1 MVKKKSFIKLLEYGL
16 TIWIIITLNF
26 LLPRLL
32 PGDPFLLLSS
42 DNAENEE
49 IVLTQEQRDYYQSYY
64 GLDKSMGEQYAAY
77 LGQLLHGDLGYSIYY
92 KVPVSQIIL
101 GRLGWTTFMVVSA
114 LAVSTGIGVLLGS
127 ISAWYREKWPDKL
140 LFFQM
145 ILLSEIPVFLVGLM
159 ILFVF
164 SAWLRLFPLSGAMTP
179 FADYTSGWDKLA
191 DILKHAFLPIMVLS
205 ISQMGGIYLLVRNSM
220 TTVLKK
226 DYLRTAKAKG
236 LSQKRV
242 IFHHAL
248 RNALLP
254 VVTRIFLSLGALVG
268 GAILVENVFV
278 YPGLGRLMRE
288 CIQVHDYQVVQGIFL
303 VVTILVLLA
312 NLLADQVYKV
322 LDPRVNDSGKVWS
335 GKCVEN

>member
-1 MVKKKSFIKLLEYGL
+1 MKWFEYGL

-32 PGDPFLLLSS
+32 PGDPFLIISS
-42 DNAENEE
+42 DSAQDEE
-49 IVLTQEQRDYYQSYY
+49 IVLTQEQQDYYKSYY
-64 GLDKSMGEQYAAY
+64 GLDKSMGEQYVAY
-77 LGQLLHGDLGYSIYY
+77 IGQLAHGDLGYSIYY
-92 KVPVSQIIL
+92 KEPVSQIIFR
-101 GRLGWTTFMVVSA
+101 RLGWTTFIVVSA
-114 LAVSTGIGVLLGS
+114 LVISTGIGVILGS

-145 ILLSEIPVFLVGLM
+145 ILLSEIPVFLVGLI

-164 SAWLRLFPLSGAMTP
+164 SAWLRLFPLSGAMTH
-179 FADYTSGWDKLA
+179 FEDYNSWWDKLF
-191 DILKHAFLPIMVLS
+191 DILNHAFLPIVVLS
-205 ISQMGGIYLLVRNSM
+205 ISQLGGIYLLVRNSM
-220 TTVLKK
+220 TTVLEK

-236 LSQKRV
+236 LNQRRI

-268 GAILVENVFV
+268 GAILVENVFS

-288 CIQVHDYQVVQGIFL
+288 CIKVHDYQVVQGIFL
-303 VVTILVLLA
+303 VVTIFVLLA
-312 NLLADQVYKV
+312 NFLADTVYKK
-322 LDPRVNDSGKVWS
+322 LDPRVKDCATSQG
-335 GKCVEN
+335 G

>member
-1 MVKKKSFIKLLEYGL
+1 MKLFEYGL

-49 IVLTQEQRDYYQSYY
+49 IVMTQEQRDYYESYY
-64 GLDKSMGEQYAAY
+64 GLDKSMGEQYVTY
-77 LGQLLHGDLGYSIYY
+77 IGQLIHGDLGYSIYY

-101 GRLGWTTFMVVSA
+101 GRLGWTAFMVVSA

-127 ISAWYREKWPDKL
+127 VSAWYREKWPDKL

-145 ILLSEIPVFLVGLM
+145 ILLSEIPVFLIGLM

-164 SAWLRLFPLSGAMTP
+164 SAWLRIFPLSGAMTP
-179 FADYTSGWDKLA
+179 FEDYTSWWDQLS
-191 DILKHAFLPIMVLS
+191 DILNHAFLPIMVLS

-220 TTVLKK
+220 TTVLQK

-268 GAILVENVFV
+268 GAILVENVFA

-303 VVTILVLLA
+303 VVTIFVLLA
-312 NLLADQVYKV
+312 NFLADTVYKL
-322 LDPRVNDSGKVWS
+322 LDPRVNDSGKV
-335 GKCVEN
+335 

>member
-1 MVKKKSFIKLLEYGL
+1 MKHNRIMKLFEYGL

-49 IVLTQEQRDYYQSYY
+49 IVMTQEQRDYYESYY
-64 GLDKSMGEQYAAY
+64 GLDKSMGEQYVTY
-77 LGQLLHGDLGYSIYY
+77 IGQLIHGDLGYSIYY

-101 GRLGWTTFMVVSA
+101 GRLGWTAFMVVSA

-127 ISAWYREKWPDKL
+127 VSAWYREKWPDKL

-145 ILLSEIPVFLVGLM
+145 ILLSEIPVFLIGLM

-164 SAWLRLFPLSGAMTP
+164 SAWLRIFPLSGAMTP
-179 FADYTSGWDKLA
+179 FEDYTSWWDQLS
-191 DILKHAFLPIMVLS
+191 DILNHAFLPIMVLS

-220 TTVLKK
+220 TTVLQK

-268 GAILVENVFV
+268 GAILVENVFA

-303 VVTILVLLA
+303 VVTIFVLLA
-312 NLLADQVYKV
+312 NFLADTVYKL
-322 LDPRVNDSGKVWS
+322 LDPRVNDSGKV
-335 GKCVEN
+335 